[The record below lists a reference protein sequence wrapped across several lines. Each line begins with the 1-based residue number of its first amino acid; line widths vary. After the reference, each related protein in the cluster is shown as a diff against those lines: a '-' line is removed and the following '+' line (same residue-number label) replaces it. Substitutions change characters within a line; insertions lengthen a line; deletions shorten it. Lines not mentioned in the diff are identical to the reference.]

1 MRIVIMASHEHGH
14 GKAQGDETVSKP
26 NPAPKRSRENTTEE
40 KRNMRK
46 SRKKR
51 LQSQK
56 HVRVLTSKV
65 DEEQKLKE
73 QCQIRALHYRNMARS
88 YWERWQR
95 ELRQRKEALLWER
108 GLSQSVASTVHM
120 TNVHE
125 QLCSNI
131 LCEEQ

>member
-14 GKAQGDETVSKP
+14 GKAQGNETVSKP

-51 LQSQK
+51 LRSQK
-56 HVRVLTSKV
+56 HVRVLTS
-65 DEEQKLKE
+65 
-73 QCQIRALHYRNMARS
+73 IRALHYRNMARS

-95 ELRQRKEALLWER
+95 ELRQRKEALLLER

-120 TNVHE
+120 TNVYE